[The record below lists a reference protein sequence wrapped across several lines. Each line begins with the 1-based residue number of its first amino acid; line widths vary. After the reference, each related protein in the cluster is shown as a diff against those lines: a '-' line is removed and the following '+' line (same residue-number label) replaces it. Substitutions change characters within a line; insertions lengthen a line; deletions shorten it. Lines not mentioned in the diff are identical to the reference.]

1 MSEIR
6 LQPDASPEATPEE
19 PERGERAGVPE
30 PSRIESWLR
39 TLTGFENARVVGVE
53 PLTDG
58 LSNVTC
64 RLKVTDGPVTAA
76 VLRIQPT
83 HGIFEP
89 YDVLREG
96 RVLSHLA
103 GAAVPVPGLLAAESD
118 PRFFGSPF
126 LLLESID
133 APHMPAPEADF
144 ATFAADL
151 PAFAAAVAGI
161 HALDWKAAGLDFL
174 GVPSS
179 PVEAFRG
186 EVETVAWRM
195 HAFGCA
201 DEPLLNRALTR
212 LRESTPSGGRLALC
226 HGDPN
231 PFNYLFRD
239 QQLVGVVDWEQAL
252 ISDPRSDVGQ
262 LVALSHLRGA
272 APYGPPREN
281 PFVQLYEASTGET
294 LESMELFRARWLFQ
308 LGVVYHGW
316 KAYGTEPWFSWAQ
329 IEDLLPRS
337 LAEL

>member
-1 MSEIR
+1 MSDIR
-6 LQPDASPEATPEE
+6 PQPDASPAATPEQ

-64 RLKVTDGPVTAA
+64 RLKVTDGPVTTA

-83 HGIFEP
+83 RGIFEP

-144 ATFAADL
+144 ATL
-151 PAFAAAVAGI
+151 PPTFR
-161 HALDWKAAGLDFL
+161 
-174 GVPSS
+174 PSPRRS
-179 PVEAFRG
+179 PGSTRSTG
-186 EVETVAWRM
+186 RPRAWTSWVCRV
-195 HAFGCA
+195 HLSRRSGGKS
-201 DEPLLNRALTR
+201 RR
-212 LRESTPSGGRLALC
+212 LRGGCMHSVAPTSRCSTE
-226 HGDPN
+226 H
-231 PFNYLFRD
+231 
-239 QQLVGVVDWEQAL
+239 
-252 ISDPRSDVGQ
+252 
-262 LVALSHLRGA
+262 
-272 APYGPPREN
+272 
-281 PFVQLYEASTGET
+281 
-294 LESMELFRARWLFQ
+294 
-308 LGVVYHGW
+308 
-316 KAYGTEPWFSWAQ
+316 
-329 IEDLLPRS
+329 
-337 LAEL
+337 

>member
-1 MSEIR
+1 MSDLR
-6 LQPDASPEATPEE
+6 RPQPDVSPAAP
-19 PERGERAGVPE
+19 PQQPQRGERAGVPE
-30 PSRIESWLR
+30 PSRIEWWLR
-39 TLTGFENARVVGVE
+39 TLTGFENARVVDVE

-64 RLKVTDGPVTAA
+64 RLRVTDGPLTTA

-103 GAAVPVPGLLAAESD
+103 DAAVPVPALLAAESD
-118 PRFFGSPF
+118 P
-126 LLLESID
+126 
-133 APHMPAPEADF
+133 
-144 ATFAADL
+144 
-151 PAFAAAVAGI
+151 
-161 HALDWKAAGLDFL
+161 
-174 GVPSS
+174 
-179 PVEAFRG
+179 
-186 EVETVAWRM
+186 
-195 HAFGCA
+195 
-201 DEPLLNRALTR
+201 
-212 LRESTPSGGRLALC
+212 
-226 HGDPN
+226 
-231 PFNYLFRD
+231 
-239 QQLVGVVDWEQAL
+239 QLVGVVDWEQAL

-281 PFVQLYEASTGET
+281 PFVQLYEASTGEP

-329 IEDLLPRS
+329 IQDLLARS
-337 LAEL
+337 LAER

>member
-1 MSEIR
+1 M
-6 LQPDASPEATPEE
+6 PDRVDLSAIEA
-19 PERGERAGVPE
+19 GQVADRAGVPP
-30 PSRIESWLR
+30 PSRIEAWLR
-39 TLTGFENARVVGVE
+39 TLAGFEHARVVGVE

-64 RLKVTDGPVTAA
+64 RLEVADGPVTAA

-83 HGIFEP
+83 RGIFEP

-103 GAAVPVPGLLAAESD
+103 GTAVPVPRLLAAESD
-118 PRFFGSPF
+118 PGFLGAPF

-133 APHMPAPEADF
+133 APHMPAPEADP

-151 PAFAAAVAGI
+151 PAFASALAGI
-161 HALDWKAAGLDFL
+161 HRLDWKAEGLDFL
-174 GVPSS
+174 GVPHS
-179 PVEAFRG
+179 PVDAFRA
-186 EVETVAWRM
+186 EVETVARRM
-195 HAFGCA
+195 PAFGCA
-201 DEPLLNRALTR
+201 DEPLLDRALTR
-212 LRESTPSGGRLALC
+212 LRESTPTGGRLALC

-239 QQLVGVVDWEQAL
+239 QQVVGVVDWEQAL

-262 LVALSHLRGA
+262 LVALSYLRGA
-272 APYGPPREN
+272 APYAPPPDN
-281 PFVQLYEASTGET
+281 PFVQLYEAATGES
-294 LESMELFRARWLFQ
+294 LEGMELFRARWLFQ

-337 LAEL
+337 LADL

>member
-1 MSEIR
+1 MSEEPPRASTSPGAPPDEPDR
-6 LQPDASPEATPEE
+6 LV
-19 PERGERAGVPE
+19 GVPE
-30 PSRIESWLR
+30 PSPVEFWLR
-39 TLTGFENARVVGVE
+39 TLTAFEGAHVVGVE

-64 RLKVTDGPVTAA
+64 RLRIADGPVTTA

-83 HGIFEP
+83 RGIFEP

-103 GAAVPVPGLLAAESD
+103 GTAVPVPAVLAAESD
-118 PRFFGSPF
+118 RRWFGSPF

-133 APHMPAPEADF
+133 APHMPAPEANL

-151 PAFAAAVAGI
+151 PVFAAALAGV
-161 HALDWKAAGLDFL
+161 HAVDWEAAGLDFL
-174 GVPSS
+174 GVPAS

-186 EVETVAWRM
+186 EVETVARRM
-195 HAFGCA
+195 PAFGCA
-201 DEPLLNRALTR
+201 DEPLLGRALTA
-212 LRESTPSGGRLALC
+212 LREATPSGSRLALC

-239 QQLVGVVDWEQAL
+239 QQVVGIVDWEQAL

-262 LVALSHLRGA
+262 LVALSYLSNA
-272 APYGPPREN
+272 APFGPPRDN
-281 PFVQLYEASTGET
+281 PIVQLYEASTGQA
-294 LESMELFRARWLFQ
+294 LDGMELFRTRWLFQ

-316 KAYGTEPWFSWAQ
+316 KAYGTEPWFTWAQ
-329 IEDLLPRS
+329 LQDLLSRS
-337 LAEL
+337 LTEL

>member
-1 MSEIR
+1 MSDGR
-6 LQPDASPEATPEE
+6 PQRGTLLQGLPGAGA
-19 PERGERAGVPE
+19 GAGVPE
-30 PSRIESWLR
+30 PARIESWLR
-39 TLTGFENARVVGVE
+39 TVSGFETARVTGVD

-64 RLKVTDGPVTAA
+64 RLTVSDGPVPTA
-76 VLRIQPT
+76 VLRIQPV

-96 RVLSHLA
+96 RVISRLA
-103 GAAVPVPGLLAAESD
+103 EAGLPVPRLLAAEGD

-133 APHMPAPEADF
+133 APHMPAPDADPV
-144 ATFAADL
+144 AFAADL
-151 PAFAAAVAGI
+151 PAFAAALARI
-161 HALDWKAAGLDFL
+161 HALDWRSAGLDFL

-179 PVEAFRG
+179 PAEAFRS
-186 EVETVAWRM
+186 EVETVAQRM
-195 HAFGCA
+195 AAFGCA
-201 DEPLLNRALTR
+201 DEPLLDRALTS
-212 LRESTPSGGRLALC
+212 LRAQTSSRGRLALC

-239 QQLVGVVDWEQAL
+239 HQVVGIVDWEQAL

-281 PFVQLYEASTGET
+281 PFIQLYEATTGDV
-294 LESMELFRARWLFQ
+294 LADMALFRARWLFQ

-316 KAYGTEPWFSWAQ
+316 RTYGTEPWFSWGLL
-329 IEDLLPRS
+329 EDLLTRS

>member
-1 MSEIR
+1 
-6 LQPDASPEATPEE
+6 
-19 PERGERAGVPE
+19 
-30 PSRIESWLR
+30 
-39 TLTGFENARVVGVE
+39 VVGVE
-53 PLTDG
+53 ALTDG

-64 RLKVTDGPVTAA
+64 RLRVADGPVTTA

-89 YDVLREG
+89 YDILREG

-103 GAAVPVPGLLAAESD
+103 GSAVPVPGVLAAESD
-118 PRFFGSPF
+118 ARFLGSPF
-126 LLLESID
+126 LLLEWID
-133 APHMPAPEADF
+133 APHMPAPEADL

-151 PAFAAAVAGI
+151 PVFASALAGI
-161 HALDWKAAGLDFL
+161 HALDWNAAGLDFL
-174 GVPSS
+174 GVPGS

-186 EVETVAWRM
+186 EVETVARRM
-195 HAFGCA
+195 PAFGCD
-201 DEPLLNRALTR
+201 DEPLLNRALAR

-231 PFNYLFRD
+231 PFNYLFRE
-239 QQLVGVVDWEQAL
+239 QQVVGVVDWEQAL

-272 APYGPPREN
+272 APYAPAREN
-281 PFVQLYEASTGET
+281 PFVQLYETATGET
-294 LESMELFRARWLFQ
+294 LEGMELFRARWLFQ

-329 IEDLLPRS
+329 IEDLLHRS

>member
-1 MSEIR
+1 MGEIR
-6 LQPDASPEATPEE
+6 SQPDTSPPATP
-19 PERGERAGVPE
+19 PGRRAGIPE
-30 PSRIESWLR
+30 PARIESWLR
-39 TLTGFENARVVGVE
+39 TLSGFGTARVVGVE

-64 RLKVTDGPVTAA
+64 RLTVTDGPTTTA

-83 HGIFEP
+83 RGIFEP

-103 GAAVPVPGLLAAESD
+103 GSAVPVPGLLAAEGD
-118 PRFFGSPF
+118 PRFLGSPF

-133 APHMPAPEADF
+133 APHMPAPEVDL

-151 PAFAAAVAGI
+151 PAFAAALAGI

-174 GVPSS
+174 GVPDS
-179 PVEAFRG
+179 PGDAFRG
-186 EVETVAWRM
+186 EVETVARRM
-195 HAFGCA
+195 PAFGCA
-201 DEPLLNRALTR
+201 DEPLLDRALTR
-212 LRESTPSGGRLALC
+212 LRESNPSGGRLALC

-239 QQLVGVVDWEQAL
+239 HQVVCIVDWEQAL

-272 APYGPPREN
+272 APYGPAGDN
-281 PFVQLYEASTGET
+281 PFVQLYQASTGEA

-316 KAYGTEPWFSWAQ
+316 KTYGTEPWFSWAQ
-329 IEDLLPRS
+329 LEDLLTRS

>member
-1 MSEIR
+1 MSEIDR
-6 LQPDASPEATPEE
+6 QPDATPAAVPEE
-19 PERGERAGVPE
+19 PRRGEIVGVPE

-39 TLTGFENARVVGVE
+39 TLTGFEKARVVGVE

-64 RLKVTDGPVTAA
+64 RLELTDGPVATA
-76 VLRIQPT
+76 VLRIQPI

-96 RVLSHLA
+96 RVLTHLA
-103 GAAVPVPGLLAAESD
+103 GTPVPVPALLASESD

-133 APHMPAPEADF
+133 APHMPAPEVDF
-144 ATFAADL
+144 AAFAADL
-151 PAFAAAVAGI
+151 PVFASALAEI

-179 PVEAFRG
+179 PVDAFRG
-186 EVETVAWRM
+186 EVETVARRM
-195 HAFGCA
+195 PAFGCA
-201 DEPLLNRALTR
+201 DEPLLNRVLTR

-239 QQLVGVVDWEQAL
+239 RQVVGVVDWEQAL
-252 ISDPRSDVGQ
+252 ISDPRSDVAQ

-272 APYGPPREN
+272 APYGPPQDN
-281 PFVQLYEASTGET
+281 PFVQLYEASTGES